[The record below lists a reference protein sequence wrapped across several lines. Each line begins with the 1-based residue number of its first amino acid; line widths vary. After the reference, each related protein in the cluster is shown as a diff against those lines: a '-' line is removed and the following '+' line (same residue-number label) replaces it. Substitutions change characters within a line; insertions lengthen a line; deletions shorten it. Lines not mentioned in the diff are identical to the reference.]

1 MGNPHGSGSDPT
13 PELLAGTCR
22 YPGVLA
28 GTTYSITPPPAL
40 LIHRLDLRLLLQ
52 VLLSV
57 IFVKDL
63 ALHGRGVRKGNVDT
77 QRALVIVHANFP
89 DLLQEAS
96 SSTSHM
102 TSIYNAKP
110 RWTSIMHQSQGLLL
124 LLLLS
129 SSRCRRLTVVVSLSS
144 RHRRLAVITTALS
157 SEEEGGERDQLAT
170 AVIIVVVTAQ

>member
-1 MGNPHGSGSDPT
+1 VGNPHGSGSDPT
-13 PELLAGTCR
+13 PERLAGTCR
-22 YPGVLA
+22 YPGVPA

-40 LIHRLDLRLLLQ
+40 LIHRVDLRLLLQ

-63 ALHGRGVRKGNVDT
+63 ALHGRGVHKGNVDA

-96 SSTSHM
+96 SSTSHT

-129 SSRCRRLTVVVSLSS
+129 SSRCRRLAVVVSPSSSRCRLAIVVSLSS
-144 RHRRLAVITTALS
+144 PLPCHQRKR
-157 SEEEGGERDQLAT
+157 GGRG
-170 AVIIVVVTAQ
+170 I